1 MRLWDKGGNLDA
13 IIAAF
18 TVGEDPVLDL
28 AWAWQDVVGSAAH
41 VQVQVAAGMITEAEG
56 EALREGLRW
65 ILEVSQNA
73 CPYGPIYA
81 VPYHLLPA
89 LWVLWLREELP

>member
-1 MRLWDKGGNLDA
+1 MRLWDKGGDLDA

-41 VQVQVAAGMITEAEG
+41 VRVQVAAGMITGAG
-56 EALREGLRW
+56 RC
-65 ILEVSQNA
+65 LER
-73 CPYGPIYA
+73 P
-81 VPYHLLPA
+81 
-89 LWVLWLREELP
+89 